1 MLAML
6 RSNVM
11 PPSFSLLFFF
21 NRVLTLEQA
30 GILLAQSCSATRV
43 VLTDH
48 SQDVLKTLRG
58 NIELNKVAALA
69 EARYLDWTEGAA
81 AVQSLASDRPPPP
94 PPPLPPLPF
103 IHFGGGGFE
112 KPSGEGHGVPAS
124 MSPEVGSKPPL
135 PFMLTCDIPMIHNGG
150 RLRWRQTC

>member
-81 AVQSLASDRPPPP
+81 AVQSLASDRPPS
-94 PPPLPPLPF
+94 LPPLSPLYPSSTS
-103 IHFGGGGFE
+103 GGG
-112 KPSGEGHGVPAS
+112 AS
-124 MSPEVGSKPPL
+124 RNLQERVTACLHRCPL
-135 PFMLTCDIPMIHNGG
+135 KSVASHLC
-150 RLRWRQTC
+150 RLC

>member
-1 MLAML
+1 M
-6 RSNVM
+6 
-11 PPSFSLLFFF
+11 
-21 NRVLTLEQA
+21 
-30 GILLAQSCSATRV
+30 LAQSCSATRV

-81 AVQSLASDRPPPP
+81 AVQSLASDRPPS
-94 PPPLPPLPF
+94 LPPLSPLYPSSTS
-103 IHFGGGGFE
+103 GGVFE